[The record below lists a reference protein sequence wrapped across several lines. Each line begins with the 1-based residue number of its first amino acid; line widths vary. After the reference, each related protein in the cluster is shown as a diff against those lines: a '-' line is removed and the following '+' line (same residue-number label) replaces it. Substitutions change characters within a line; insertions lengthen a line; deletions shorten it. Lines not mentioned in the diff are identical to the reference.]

1 MANLRNRLSFPISVL
16 KHQPWPQSA
25 ALAPKLDIQEP
36 VEEEKTPYYS
46 PARFYPAR
54 LGEVLN
60 GRYQLATKLGHGS
73 NSTVWLAR
81 DLNQWRWLK
90 GKYVTVKINANIRQS
105 HKRTARSEL
114 DTLRILSK
122 TNRHHQGWQFV
133 RHLLDSFTLKSN
145 SGNDH
150 LSLVLEPLR
159 EPLWIYQKRFGGI
172 IPSDILKL
180 IIQMILHGLDYMHS
194 ECRIIHADL
203 KPDNIMVKLEDPSL
217 LEEAAADEFKNPLPQ
232 KVYPDGRTIYLARNN
247 YGPPRSTTGIIRI
260 VDFDQ
265 SVRGDKPNS
274 GCIQAEVYRPPEV
287 ILDAGYSYSADI
299 WSLGVMLWDI
309 IEDRKLFENVY
320 SVATDEYDEAGH
332 LAHIAALLG
341 SPPKD
346 LLDRGKRT
354 HLFYG
359 PEGICK
365 SQAPPSFN
373 FNNMLV
379 HLHGEDKNM
388 FITFIKRM
396 LKWEPEERST
406 AKELLQDPWL
416 YAEFEED

>member
-1 MANLRNRLSFPISVL
+1 
-16 KHQPWPQSA
+16 
-25 ALAPKLDIQEP
+25 
-36 VEEEKTPYYS
+36 
-46 PARFYPAR
+46 
-54 LGEVLN
+54 
-60 GRYQLATKLGHGS
+60 
-73 NSTVWLAR
+73 
-81 DLNQWRWLK
+81 
-90 GKYVTVKINANIRQS
+90 
-105 HKRTARSEL
+105 
-114 DTLRILSK
+114 
-122 TNRHHQGWQFV
+122 
-133 RHLLDSFTLKSN
+133 
-145 SGNDH
+145 
-150 LSLVLEPLR
+150 
-159 EPLWIYQKRFGGI
+159 
-172 IPSDILKL
+172 
-180 IIQMILHGLDYMHS
+180 
-194 ECRIIHADL
+194 
-203 KPDNIMVKLEDPSL
+203 MVKLEDPSL

-247 YGPPRSTTGIIRI
+247 YGPPRSTAGIIRI

-309 IEDRKLFENVY
+309 TEDRKLFENAY

-359 PEGICK
+359 PGGICK